1 MNQTIEPTYVTFEQ
15 AKLLKEIGF
24 EGIEIDYKNKLVFN
38 TYLAKEDFTI
48 TEGNVTFKVGTPM
61 FVHDNGGYNEE
72 TVKLLEYF
80 K

>member
-1 MNQTIEPTYVTFEQ
+1 LCDQGNWQIEY
-15 AKLLKEIGF
+15 LLDK
-24 EGIEIDYKNKLVFN
+24 GIEIDYNNKLVFN

-48 TEGNVTFKVGTPM
+48 TEGNVNFKIEKPI

-72 TVKLLEYF
+72 TVKLLDFF